1 MHPIF
6 FFYLKANWHSSIK
19 RISCQPEIQNLWF
32 KFSLEW
38 GFPSNNNNLFT
49 KHSINNN
56 NNIIYYYYW
65 RPRSLCTG
73 YPKLKIPS
81 VRKQIGQL
89 IQVQPRSWTRDYMEQ
104 IQQVV
109 REGLELRIAT
119 SPMPWPIGHAD
130 NNPITFWTQLN
141 QFQRAESVQD
151 G

>member
-1 MHPIF
+1 MQEFLF

-38 GFPSNNNNLFT
+38 GFPNNNSNLFT
-49 KHSINNN
+49 KHCINNN
-56 NNIIYYYYW
+56 NYYW
-65 RPRSLCTG
+65 RLSSLCTG

-81 VRKQIGQL
+81 VRKQIGWL
-89 IQVQPRSWTRDYMEQ
+89 IQVQPRNWTRDYVEQ
-104 IQQVV
+104 THLVV

-119 SPMPWPIGHAD
+119 SPTPWPIRHAD

-141 QFQRAESVQD
+141 QFQRAESVHD
-151 G
+151 DYRW